1 MPATRPGAAEWVT
14 VTDDIPDIRLV
25 ASDMD
30 GTLLDGDGNV
40 PDAFW
45 PLLDDLERA
54 GVLFAPASGRQYQTL
69 VEVFGERPGL
79 VFIAENGTNVV
90 REGVTIA
97 IEPLDRESVAPLV
110 AWARGEARDGHTGDA
125 QPAAGLVVCGARSAY
140 IERVDPEFVSHV
152 QRYYA
157 ALEVVDDVLEASR
170 HDDVLKLAVYDHG
183 RAEERTGPAVRALG
197 LDVDVVVSGA
207 NWVDVMRRGVNKGR
221 ALERLQRELG
231 VTREQTMAF
240 GDYLNDLELV
250 EAAGWSYA
258 VENAHPLVRE
268 RARHGAPANT
278 EGGVLT
284 TIRAVLPHLGR

>member
-1 MPATRPGAAEWVT
+1 

-79 VFIAENGTNVV
+79 VFIAENGTTVV
-90 REGVTIA
+90 REGVTLA
-97 IEPLDRESVAPLV
+97 IEPLAPESVAPV
-110 AWARGEARDGHTGDA
+110 VTWARGQAGGDDAGGDA

-152 QRYYA
+152 RRYYA
-157 ALEVVDDVLEASR
+157 ALEVVDDVLAAAR

-183 RAEERTGPAVRALG
+183 RAEDRTGPAVRALG

-231 VTREQTMAF
+231 VTRDQTMAF
-240 GDYLNDLELV
+240 GDYLNDLELID
-250 EAAGWSYA
+250 AAGWSYA

-268 RARHGAPANT
+268 RARHLAPANT
-278 EGGVLT
+278 AGGVLT
-284 TIRAVLPHLGR
+284 TVRAVLPHLGR

>member
-1 MPATRPGAAEWVT
+1 

-25 ASDMD
+25 AGDMD

-79 VFIAENGTNVV
+79 VFIAENGTTVV
-90 REGVTIA
+90 REGVTLA
-97 IEPLDRESVAPLV
+97 IEPLAPESVAPV
-110 AWARGEARDGHTGDA
+110 VTWARGQAGGGDAGGDA

-152 QRYYA
+152 RRYYA
-157 ALEVVDDVLEASR
+157 ALEVVDDVLAAAR

-183 RAEERTGPAVRALG
+183 RAEDRTGPAVRALG

-231 VTREQTMAF
+231 VTRDQTMAF
-240 GDYLNDLELV
+240 GDYLNDLELID
-250 EAAGWSYA
+250 AAGWSYA

-268 RARHGAPANT
+268 RARHLAPANT
-278 EGGVLT
+278 AGGVLT
-284 TIRAVLPHLGR
+284 TVRAVLPHLGR